1 MSKSELSHLD
11 VTLFVPLA
19 FFVNAYMSLGVP
31 EHFILLLSLVS
42 ISYKILC
49 WKKLLLYSATTQS
62 ISNGKEVGY
71 YLGYYDR
78 LFKAVCICLIVISLH
93 ISYGK
98 LARLQ
103 KLISH

>member
-42 ISYKILC
+42 ISYKIQGG
-49 WKKLLLYSATTQS
+49 SIRATDPCQ
-62 ISNGKEVGY
+62 
-71 YLGYYDR
+71 
-78 LFKAVCICLIVISLH
+78 
-93 ISYGK
+93 
-98 LARLQ
+98 
-103 KLISH
+103 

>member
-42 ISYKILC
+42 ISYKIS
-49 WKKLLLYSATTQS
+49 KMTT
-62 ISNGKEVGY
+62 
-71 YLGYYDR
+71 
-78 LFKAVCICLIVISLH
+78 APIVRSV
-93 ISYGK
+93 
-98 LARLQ
+98 
-103 KLISH
+103 

>member
-42 ISYKILC
+42 
-49 WKKLLLYSATTQS
+49 T
-62 ISNGKEVGY
+62 
-71 YLGYYDR
+71 
-78 LFKAVCICLIVISLH
+78 LIRDH
-93 ISYGK
+93 T
-98 LARLQ
+98 
-103 KLISH
+103 

>member
-42 ISYKILC
+42 ISY
-49 WKKLLLYSATTQS
+49 WKKLLLYSATIQS
-62 ISNGKEVGY
+62 ISNGKEIRY
-71 YLGYYDR
+71 YLGYYDL
-78 LFKAVCICLIVISLH
+78 LFKAVCISLIVISLQ

-98 LARLQ
+98 FARLQ
-103 KLISH
+103 KLLSL